1 MPWLSLQK
9 NAEATPYSR
18 VAEFYDHLMG
28 HVNYRRWADYVI
40 ALFDHATS
48 PQIMPPSSFAIKRPH
63 EKVAT
68 VLELACGTGKV
79 LVELSRSGFE
89 VYGLELS
96 PEMARYAARRLRHAG
111 FRANVWCGDMQHV
124 ATGVQMDAVI
134 CLYDSMNY
142 CRHPHE
148 VTRVF
153 ASMASVVRPGGLFI
167 FDVCTRWNCWKNFRN
182 YVEKDSFQYFSYH
195 RHSYF
200 HPIGN
205 LQYNEFLIV
214 DERNPGPTL
223 REKHVQR
230 IYSLKEVRKLALHD
244 LWEEVTCLSGMSQRP
259 GSERAERV
267 HFVFRRKPSAPVRT
281 EMI

>member
-9 NAEATPYSR
+9 NVEAVPYSR
-18 VAEFYDHLMG
+18 LAEFYDHLMN
-28 HVNYRRWADYVI
+28 HVNYRRWADYII
-40 ALFDHATS
+40 ALFDLATE
-48 PQIMPPSSFAIKRPH
+48 PLSSNHYPRPH
-63 EKVAT
+63 ERVTT

-89 VYGLELS
+89 VYGLDLS
-96 PEMARYAARRLRHAG
+96 PEMARYAAQRLRHEK
-111 FRANVWCGDMQHV
+111 FESRVWCGNMQHV
-124 ATGVQMDAVI
+124 ATGIHMDAVI

-148 VTRVF
+148 MARVF
-153 ASMASVVRPGGLFI
+153 EGMAHVVRPGGLFI

-182 YVEKDSFQYFSYH
+182 YVERDSFQNFSYH

-214 DERNPGPTL
+214 DDRNPGPTL

-230 IYSLKEVRKLALHD
+230 IYSLSEIRRLAANGF
-244 LWEEVTCLSGMSQRP
+244 WEEVACFSGMSQRP

-267 HFVFRRKPSAPVRT
+267 HFVFRRKQTPV
-281 EMI
+281 

>member
-9 NAEATPYSR
+9 NVEATPYSR
-18 VAEFYDHLMG
+18 LAEFYDHLMG
-28 HVNYRRWADYVI
+28 HVNYRRWADYII
-40 ALFDHATS
+40 AQFDLATFPEPEPFVTRNARPPHA
-48 PQIMPPSSFAIKRPH
+48 
-63 EKVAT
+63 KVAT

-89 VYGLELS
+89 TFGLDLS
-96 PEMARYAARRLRHAG
+96 PAMAHYAARRLRQEG
-111 FRANVWCGDMQHV
+111 FRAQVWCADMQHV

-148 VTRVF
+148 LTRVF
-153 ASMASVVRPGGLFI
+153 ESMAQVVRPGGLFI

-182 YVEKDSFQYFSYH
+182 YVEHDSFRNFSYH

-214 DERNPGPTL
+214 DERDPGPTL

-230 IYSLKEVRKLALHD
+230 IYSLNEIRKLAASG
-244 LWEEVTCLSGMSQRP
+244 LWEEAACLSGMSQRP

-267 HFVFRRKPSAPVRT
+267 HFVFRRK
-281 EMI
+281 

>member
-1 MPWLSLQK
+1 LPWLSLQK
-9 NAEATPYSR
+9 NADATPYSR
-18 VAEFYDHLMG
+18 LAEFYDHLMN
-28 HVNYRRWADYVI
+28 HVNYRRWADYII
-40 ALFDHATS
+40 ALFDLATVPQQEPPASSISHS
-48 PQIMPPSSFAIKRPH
+48 PHP
-63 EKVAT
+63 KVVT
-68 VLELACGTGKV
+68 VLELACGTGKI
-79 LVELSRSGFE
+79 LAELSRSGFE
-89 VYGLELS
+89 VYGLDLS
-96 PEMARYAARRLRHAG
+96 PEMARYAARRLRYEG
-111 FRANVWCGDMQHV
+111 FRANVWCADMQQA
-124 ATGVQMDAVI
+124 ATGIQMDAVI

-148 VTRVF
+148 MTRVF
-153 ASMASVVRPGGLFI
+153 EALANVVRPGGLFI

-182 YVEKDSFQYFSYH
+182 YTEHDSFQNFSYH

-230 IYSLKEVRKLALHD
+230 IYSLNEIRKLAANGY
-244 LWEEVTCLSGMSQRP
+244 WEEAACLNGMSQRA

-267 HFVFRRKPSAPVRT
+267 HFVFRRKNPA
-281 EMI
+281 